1 MLSTLASV
9 PSGVSSFVNNRRKTL
24 SWVAGT
30 VGGAYVLSKW
40 TLRKVG
46 EVADTQR
53 RQTIDRDNLTR
64 RFHLNQQDCQFTV
77 AALLPTVSTQIL
89 IEMDVESCSA
99 QLARAA
105 AEAKARERQLA
116 DEAEAAEQRRQQL
129 ERDEEQEQRRLK
141 REREAQQQKS
151 EPTTE
156 AEPAEAAASDD
167 PPEQPLAVANAE
179 QTQIGP
185 ASAESVQGGVA
196 SPDTR
201 TSREEAPD
209 ETVAKTNGLDESAH
223 LSASMM
229 DSQVIA
235 EATLGV
241 DEEKQPVEAPVGGD
255 NLGKSW
261 AEVVQ
266 GSDGEPQVAAEDKA
280 EDTPKDSP
288 APVAEPTR
296 SRAELWNDIKILSFA
311 RTITSIYVLTLLTL
325 QTHVQLNLL
334 GRAAYVVSV
343 LSALPEST
351 STTDLP
357 SMQDER
363 DLEMALYE
371 EKRKQNS
378 VGISKDTERRYLTF
392 SWWLLHRGWKQV
404 AERVRQA
411 VEEVVGPM
419 GLKSP
424 IVYGELSTLFS
435 QIRQRIDFEE
445 DGRIH
450 EFSSALFPTSYD
462 NEVETLRE
470 GGLPEECLRDPVP
483 AELRRLLNE
492 TVDCLEAAD
501 CVLVRK
507 LCLDRLFSQL
517 VLGVEPPFRPR
528 ASDDGRG
535 SRFED
540 VTERTARLASLLP
553 AVARQSHLVLNGMPN
568 EFVEALEDVRELN
581 EFSAILYSSFDRDN
595 VRGSC

>member
-77 AALLPTVSTQIL
+77 AALLPTVSMQIL
-89 IEMDVESCSA
+89 SEMDVESYSA

-105 AEAKARERQLA
+105 AEAKARERLA
-116 DEAEAAEQRRQQL
+116 EEQRQKQQKQHGQELL
-129 ERDEEQEQRRLK
+129 ERQKQEQRPD
-141 REREAQQQKS
+141 EALQQPES
-151 EPTTE
+151 GEHAATAPNDD
-156 AEPAEAAASDD
+156 PAEVS
-167 PPEQPLAVANAE
+167 LAE
-179 QTQIGP
+179 QQAQSGVP
-185 ASAESVQGGVA
+185 EEEVSSDSA
-196 SPDTR
+196 
-201 TSREEAPD
+201 APSGSD
-209 ETVAKTNGLDESAH
+209 NTAH

-229 DSQVIA
+229 DSQVLA
-235 EATLGV
+235 EATTRGGAEPAQ
-241 DEEKQPVEAPVGGD
+241 DSVESE
-255 NLGKSW
+255 NLDRSW
-261 AEVVQ
+261 AQIVREGDRQ
-266 GSDGEPQVAAEDKA
+266 PQAVARDAA
-280 EDTPKDSP
+280 QDSS
-288 APVAEPTR
+288 APLPSK
-296 SRAELWNDIKILSFA
+296 SRAELWNDIKILSFT

-343 LSALPEST
+343 LSALPETGSA
-351 STTDLP
+351 TDLA
-357 SMQDER
+357 SMSDDR
-363 DLEMALYE
+363 DLEMASYA
-371 EKRKQNS
+371 EKSKQRAI
-378 VGISKDTERRYLTF
+378 GISKDTERRYLTF

-404 AERVRQA
+404 AERVERA
-411 VEEVVGPM
+411 VQDVVGPM

-424 IVYGELSTLFS
+424 IVYGELSTLFG
-435 QIRQRIDFEE
+435 QIRQKIDFED

-450 EFSSALFPTSYD
+450 DFTSALFPSTSD
-462 NEVETLRE
+462 DEIETLRE
-470 GGLPEECLRDPVP
+470 GGLPEDGLRDPVP

-517 VLGVEPPFRPR
+517 VLGMEQPFRPR
-528 ASDDGRG
+528 AAEDGRG

-540 VTERTARLASLLP
+540 VTERQARLASVLP

-568 EFVEALEDVRELN
+568 EFIEALEDVRELN